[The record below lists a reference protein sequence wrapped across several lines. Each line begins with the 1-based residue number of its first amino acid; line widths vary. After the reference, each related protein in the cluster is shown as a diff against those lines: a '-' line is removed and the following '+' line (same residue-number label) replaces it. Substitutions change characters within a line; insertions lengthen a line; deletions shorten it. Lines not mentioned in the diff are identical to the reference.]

1 MRYIKLLIIVGIAF
15 SLSSCFEEDPYYDA
29 ESTFGIR
36 HDRSLTDYEN
46 KAASTSGDIPN
57 FSAVVAFNYSLD
69 GSDNFEYVASG
80 ALISDE
86 WILTAGHNFYAADEQ
101 NNPAPVSGIEVLVG
115 NDPNNPDGIY
125 GVDEIVYHPTW
136 LAGDQEFKYGNDFC
150 LVRLSQPVNSVTPVE
165 LNSSKSESIGS
176 TVWYCGFGDYSSTAG
191 QNQDLYSKKH
201 AYENLL
207 DRVLSVDGTST
218 GGQNYSGGLLA
229 YDFDD
234 PEGIVNSLGDSTVYE
249 DEAILGSGTS
259 NSGAV
264 DLEAATVAGDSGGPL
279 FIKIGGDWKL
289 AGVLHGGAYEPIR
302 NHKDSDYGDISIFMR
317 VSSAI
322 DWINSVVD

>member
-1 MRYIKLLIIVGIAF
+1 MRYFKLLFILGLVVTLG
-15 SLSSCFEEDPYYDA
+15 SCIEDDPYYDA

-36 HDRSLTDYEN
+36 HDRSLVDYED
-46 KAASTSGDIPN
+46 AVASNSAELPN
-57 FSAVVAFNYSLD
+57 FGAVVAFNYSLD

-86 WILTAGHNFYAADEQ
+86 WILTAGHNFYDSEEQ
-101 NNPAPVSGIEVLVG
+101 NSPAPVEGIEVLIG
-115 NDPNNPDGIY
+115 NDPNNPDM
-125 GVDEIVYHPTW
+125 VRDVAEIVLHPTW
-136 LAGDQEFKYGNDFC
+136 LAGDQEFKFGNDFC
-150 LVRLSQPVNSVTPVE
+150 LVRLSQPVNGVTPVE

-207 DRVLSVDGTST
+207 DRVLSVDGTSV
-218 GGQNYSGGLLA
+218 GGQSYSGGLLA

-234 PEGIVNSLGDSTVYE
+234 PEGIVNSLGDSIVYE
-249 DEAILGSGTS
+249 DEAILGEGTS
-259 NSGAV
+259 KSGAL

-322 DWINSVVD
+322 DWINSVVE